1 MKNWNWLIMLQRDC
15 GELPEISEVVRVV
28 AERIAT
34 EAVTIVDADEL
45 LMSEEY
51 LLDFDELLEVV
62 PEEVPVELPEELPEE
77 LPDVVP
83 PDEDPPE
90 LPQC

>member
-1 MKNWNWLIMLQRDC
+1 MLQRDW

-62 PEEVPVELPEELPEE
+62 PEEVPIELPGELPEE